1 MILEQVCSSI
11 TRVTDLKKQK
21 CAKINIDKSKNLK
34 DGIQLENKR
43 NNKKGH

>member
-1 MILEQVCSSI
+1 MKLKIILEQNDMI
-11 TRVTDLKKQK
+11 TQ
-21 CAKINIDKSKNLK
+21 INIDKSKNLK